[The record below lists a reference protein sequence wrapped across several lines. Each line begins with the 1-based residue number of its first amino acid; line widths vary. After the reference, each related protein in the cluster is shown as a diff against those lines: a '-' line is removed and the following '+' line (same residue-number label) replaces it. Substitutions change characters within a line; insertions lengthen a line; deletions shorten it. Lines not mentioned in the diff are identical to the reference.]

1 MAWQLQRL
9 TLFFTHQKFI
19 FIDVEVK
26 MRIISVQEGVVMDEI
41 TVRLSESPLAIFH
54 NLKMALRENRN
65 LLHCY

>member
-1 MAWQLQRL
+1 MAASEVNLVLHARNS
-9 TLFFTHQKFI
+9 F

-41 TVRLSESPLAIFH
+41 TVRLSESPLAISH

-65 LLHCY
+65 LLHFY